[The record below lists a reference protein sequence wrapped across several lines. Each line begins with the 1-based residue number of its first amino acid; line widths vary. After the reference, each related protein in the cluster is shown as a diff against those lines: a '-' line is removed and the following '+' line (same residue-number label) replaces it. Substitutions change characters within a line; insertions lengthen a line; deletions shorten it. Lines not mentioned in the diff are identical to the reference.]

1 MVNVFTE
8 LPQLLLTLELSCS
21 TEICAPVLCMHC
33 WVDAGN
39 VYRIR
44 QSGLA
49 TSTPPIYGTDKG
61 EQQKNV
67 PADPE
72 T

>member
-8 LPQLLLTLELSCS
+8 LPQLLLQLKLSCYR
-21 TEICAPVLCMHC
+21 ELCALVLCMHC
-33 WVDAGN
+33 GVDAGN

-61 EQQKNV
+61 RTAEKRCW
-67 PADPE
+67 DPE